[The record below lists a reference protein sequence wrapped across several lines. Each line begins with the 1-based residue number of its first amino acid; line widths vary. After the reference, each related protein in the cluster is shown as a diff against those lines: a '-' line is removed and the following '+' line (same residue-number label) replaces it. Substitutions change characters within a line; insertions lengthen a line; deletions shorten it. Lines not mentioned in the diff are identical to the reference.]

1 MKSLSRIRKFHAGR
15 MLLML
20 LAFVPLSLAAQ
31 DDEEY
36 RMEIGGGL
44 GTDFYL
50 GDVSSTPFRKPG
62 VAAALLWRRNFNP
75 RMGLK
80 ANLAMAHLRGAS
92 GKRFIPADA
101 STPGAEG
108 GVPVAVDFKRGV
120 IDLGAQYE
128 LNFFGYG
135 LGKEYMNMR
144 RFTPYITIG
153 VGFTLAVGGG
163 ESAAFG
169 LNIPVGLGVKYK
181 LKPRLNVGAEWSF
194 RMTTTDELD
203 AGGQATLAHP
213 YNIKGKG
220 FKNKD
225 AYSLLMLT
233 LTYDISP
240 KCKTCHNND

>member
-1 MKSLSRIRKFHAGR
+1 MNLKTLAKHLCARQVLLL
-15 MLLML
+15 LLM
-20 LAFVPLSLAAQ
+20 AVPLGLAAQ

-36 RMEIGGGL
+36 RMEIGGGV
-44 GTDFYL
+44 GPDFYL
-50 GDVSSTPFRKPG
+50 GDVSSTPFRKPN

-80 ANLAMAHLRGAS
+80 ADLAMAHLRGAS
-92 GKRFIPADA
+92 GNCFIPADA
-101 STPGAEG
+101 ATPGAEG
-108 GVPVAVDFKRGV
+108 GKPVAVDFKRAV
-120 IDLGAQYE
+120 LDLGVQYE

-135 LGKEYMNMR
+135 LGQEYMNMR
-144 RFTPYITIG
+144 RWTPYVALG
-153 VGFTLAVGGG
+153 VGLTLAVGGG
-163 ESAAFG
+163 ESAAFA

-181 LKPRLNVGAEWSF
+181 VRPRLNAGVEWSF
-194 RMTTTDELD
+194 RLTTTDELD

-213 YNIKGKG
+213 YNIKGQG

-225 AYSLLMLT
+225 AYSMLLLT

>member
-1 MKSLSRIRKFHAGR
+1 MNLLPLIRNLHAR
-15 MLLML
+15 QALLLLLML
-20 LAFVPLSLAAQ
+20 VPLGLAAQ

-36 RMEIGGGL
+36 RMEIGGGV

-50 GDVSSTPFRKPG
+50 GDVSSTPFRKPS

-92 GKRFIPADA
+92 GNRFIPADA
-101 STPGAEG
+101 ATPGAEG
-108 GVPVAVDFKRGV
+108 GTPVAVGIKRSV
-120 IDLGAQYE
+120 LDLGAQYE

-135 LGKEYMNMR
+135 LGHEYLGLR
-144 RFTPYITIG
+144 RWTPYVAIG
-153 VGFTLAVGGG
+153 MGFSLAMGGG
-163 ESAAFG
+163 ESAAFAF
-169 LNIPVGLGVKYK
+169 NIPVGLGVKYK
-181 LKPRLNVGAEWSF
+181 IRPRLNAGVEWSF
-194 RMTTTDELD
+194 RLTTTDELD
-203 AGGQATLAHP
+203 TGGQATLAHP

-225 AYSLLMLT
+225 AYSLLLLT

>member
-1 MKSLSRIRKFHAGR
+1 MNTPARKKNLCIRQV
-15 MLLML
+15 LLLILM
-20 LAFVPLSLAAQ
+20 AFPLSLAAQ

-36 RMEIGGGL
+36 RMEIGGGA

-50 GDVSSTPFRKPG
+50 GDVSSTPFRKPS

-108 GVPVAVDFKRGV
+108 GMPVAVDFKRAV
-120 IDLGAQYE
+120 LDLGAQYE
-128 LNFFGYG
+128 LNFLGYG
-135 LGKEYMNMR
+135 LGQEYQNMR
-144 RFTPYITIG
+144 RWTPYVAVGLG
-153 VGFTLAVGGG
+153 VSLAVGGG
-163 ESAAFG
+163 ESAAFA

-181 LKPRLNVGAEWSF
+181 IRPRLNAGVEWSF
-194 RMTTTDELD
+194 RLTTTDELD

-225 AYSLLMLT
+225 AYSMLLLT
-233 LTYDISP
+233 LSYDISP